1 MVPHSRAPIRPDQL
15 RPLSRPRPC
24 TVSTSDGLPAQII
37 DRSGRYLVERVQ
49 DSWRLREEWWRT
61 PIDRHYFELVMAD
74 GRVRTVYFDM
84 TTNEWFEQ
92 RG

>member
-1 MVPHSRAPIRPDQL
+1 MVSHSRASIRPDQL
-15 RPLSRPRPC
+15 RPLNRPRPC
-24 TVSTSDGLPAQII
+24 QVSTGGGLPVGIT
-37 DRSGRYLVERVQ
+37 DRLGRHPVERVQ

-74 GRVRTVYFDM
+74 GRVRTVYRDAVS
-84 TTNEWFEQ
+84 NEWFEQ

>member
-1 MVPHSRAPIRPDQL
+1 MVSHSRASIRPDQL
-15 RPLSRPRPC
+15 RPLNRPRPC
-24 TVSTSDGLPAQII
+24 KVSTRGGLPTQII
-37 DRSGRYLVERVQ
+37 DHNGRHPVELVQ

-74 GRVRTVYFDM
+74 GRVRTVYRDV
-84 TTNEWFEQ
+84 TSNEWFEQ